1 MSNIFVSCY
10 VLNPTHKQ
18 FVVTALGWDYGIP
31 DKVWL

>member
-10 VLNPTHKQ
+10 VLNPAHKQ